1 MRTKNQRQINKA
13 TDLKQH
19 NPKKLEKKGG
29 PKTLKIKRKAK
40 KIIPEIRTLTTNP
53 EISSSSDKW
62 LSDVE

>member
-19 NPKKLEKKGG
+19 KPKKLEKKDG
-29 PKTLKIKRKAK
+29 PKTLKMKKKTK

-53 EISSSSDKW
+53 EISSNSDKW